1 MSEELKESMRMMSHQ
16 IENIKK
22 EIKIIKKE
30 QNKNRIVG
38 KYNNLNE
45 KKKSLEGLHSRF
57 ELAKRKNQKLYNR
70 TIAIIQFEEQKV

>member
-30 QNKNRIVG
+30 QNKNPIVG

-45 KKKSLEGLHSRF
+45 KKITGG
-57 ELAKRKNQKLYNR
+57 APQQ
-70 TIAIIQFEEQKV
+70 I